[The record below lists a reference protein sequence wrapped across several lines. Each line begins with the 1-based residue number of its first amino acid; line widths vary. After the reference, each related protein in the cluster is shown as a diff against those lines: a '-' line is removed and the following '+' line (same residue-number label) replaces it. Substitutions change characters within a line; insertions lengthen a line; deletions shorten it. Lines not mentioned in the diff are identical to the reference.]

1 MIRATTPTH
10 KFVLPFDYASY
21 VKELLITYRQGNE
34 IILEKDKNGVSF
46 DGNTIYLHLSQE
58 ETNLFK
64 VNISVDIQVRVLTN
78 RNEAMASEIYKLSV
92 KEVLNDEVLK

>member
-34 IILEKDKNGVSF
+34 IILEKDKKASIKYHHERNLERF
-46 DGNTIYLHLSQE
+46 LSE
-58 ETNLFK
+58 
-64 VNISVDIQVRVLTN
+64 R
-78 RNEAMASEIYKLSV
+78 
-92 KEVLNDEVLK
+92 